1 MAISQTP
8 MVLEAFAESLNRNLT
23 NIDRSIYDKAVLEY
37 DQVAK
42 VDTASRWV
50 DERLAIQGLS
60 KPMLNRDLEAVPQV
74 SPVKGY
80 KTVIRQQSY
89 RSGLTVEET
98 AIRMSE
104 HKQVFDNV
112 EDLIE
117 SIKTLKDQVTVD
129 LINTGTTGSLP
140 TSIVEYD
147 GTARSLFSTGHY
159 YEDGSG
165 TFSNYYNVGVPPTPE
180 VVHLIIGNYLKR
192 LKDFSGNFISFP
204 NEFTI
209 ITPTSNTAFGL
220 AAEEIVKS
228 MDRPDT
234 TNRATNVVNKAY
246 NLKHVALNNLTSST
260 KWYIRIPT
268 SHRSYP
274 ILMLQALDREISPLS
289 AIGPVNPHAYAMTA
303 RTQFGVGFNKSYR
316 GIVAIGT

>member
-1 MAISQTP
+1 MANSQTP
-8 MVLEAFAESLNRNLT
+8 MVLEAFAESLNRNLPT
-23 NIDRSIYDKAVLEY
+23 IDRGVYDKAILEY
-37 DQVAK
+37 DQVAQVGEAK
-42 VDTASRWV
+42 RWV
-50 DERLAIQGLS
+50 EQSLAIQGLS
-60 KPMLNRDLEAVPQV
+60 KPILNRDLEAVPQV

-80 KTVIRQQSY
+80 GTVIRQQSY

-104 HKQVFDNV
+104 HKQVYDNV

-117 SIKTLKDQVTVD
+117 SIKTLKDQVAVD
-129 LINTGTTGSLP
+129 IFNTGTTASLP
-140 TSIVEYD
+140 TSITEYD
-147 GTARSLFSTGHY
+147 GVARAFFSTGHY

-180 VVHLIIGNYLKR
+180 VVHLIIGNYIKR

-209 ITPTSNTAFGL
+209 VTPTANTAFGL

-234 TNRATNVVNKAY
+234 ANRATNVINKAY

-260 KWYIRIPT
+260 KWFIRIPT
-268 SHRSYP
+268 SHRAYP
-274 ILMLQALDREISPLS
+274 LRMLQALDREISPL
-289 AIGPVNPHAYAMTA
+289 APIGPVNPHAYAMTG
-303 RTQFGVGFNKSYR
+303 RTQFGVGFKGSYR
-316 GIVAIGT
+316 GVVAIGT